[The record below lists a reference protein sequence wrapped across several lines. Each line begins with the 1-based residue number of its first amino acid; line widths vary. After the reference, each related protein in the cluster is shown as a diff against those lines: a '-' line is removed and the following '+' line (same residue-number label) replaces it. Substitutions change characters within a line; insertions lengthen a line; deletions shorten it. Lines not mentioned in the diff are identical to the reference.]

1 MNSTNIIL
9 SEMGQTLKNIHTF
22 TSGQTTGTGLRLTST
37 KTSKARNFREMQML
51 PNWVGRGGEVAIGKG
66 EAWCRGFGVSAVLS
80 LDQDGGLR
88 AASGCA
94 NPLRGMTAR

>member
-1 MNSTNIIL
+1 
-9 SEMGQTLKNIHTF
+9 
-22 TSGQTTGTGLRLTST
+22 
-37 KTSKARNFREMQML
+37 MQML

-94 NPLRGMTAR
+94 NPLRDDGTLDSFGVVKLTGAAVSHVQCVTTL